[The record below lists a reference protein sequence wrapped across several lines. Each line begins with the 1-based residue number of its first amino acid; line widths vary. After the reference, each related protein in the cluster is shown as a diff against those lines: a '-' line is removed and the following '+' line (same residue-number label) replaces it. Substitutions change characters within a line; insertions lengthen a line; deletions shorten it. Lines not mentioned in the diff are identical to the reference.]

1 MTPSQPIVI
10 DGKVYDLYSMNLAVT
25 SFYKVDGT
33 QDANIAMRLVPTRID
48 NGKVEN
54 ADLDARCIS
63 LGTLEGD
70 DAITKTAVSQI
81 QQALQNYI
89 DAKGL

>member
-25 SFYKVDGT
+25 SFYKEDGT
-33 QDANIAMRLVPTRID
+33 QDASIAMRLIPTRID
-48 NGKVEN
+48 NGQVES
-54 ADLDARCIS
+54 ADSDARCMA
-63 LGTLEGD
+63 LGYLEGD
-70 DAITKTAVSQI
+70 DAATQTAVSEI

-89 DAKGL
+89 NAKGL

>member
-25 SFYKVDGT
+25 SFYKGDGT
-33 QDANIAMRLVPTRID
+33 EDANIAMRLIPTRVAD
-48 NGKVEN
+48 GQVETTEFEIKN
-54 ADLDARCIS
+54 IA

-70 DAITKTAVSQI
+70 DIITQTAVATI
-81 QQALQNYI
+81 KQALQTYI
-89 DAKGL
+89 NEKGL

>member
-25 SFYKVDGT
+25 SFYKGDGT
-33 QDANIAMRLVPTRID
+33 EDANIAMRLIPTRVSD
-48 NGKVEN
+48 GQVETTEFEIKDI
-54 ADLDARCIS
+54 A

-70 DAITKTAVSQI
+70 DTITQTAVATI
-81 QQALQNYI
+81 KQALQTYI
-89 DAKGL
+89 NEKGL

>member
-25 SFYKVDGT
+25 SFYKGDGT
-33 QDANIAMRLVPTRID
+33 QDAKIAMRLIPTRID
-48 NGKVEN
+48 NGQVES
-54 ADLDARCIS
+54 ADSDARCMA

-70 DAITKTAVSQI
+70 DAITQTAVSEI

-89 DAKGL
+89 NAKGL